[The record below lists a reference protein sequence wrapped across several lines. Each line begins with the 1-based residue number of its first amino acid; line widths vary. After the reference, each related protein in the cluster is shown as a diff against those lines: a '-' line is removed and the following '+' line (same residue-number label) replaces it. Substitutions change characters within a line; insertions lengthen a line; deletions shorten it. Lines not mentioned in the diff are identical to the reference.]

1 MNQAAV
7 DLYKAGSKRNLLG
20 SLDRVIIMGDFQH
33 FIDQEVAFT
42 NGEDSWVGDGERQ
55 STDEGVHTRFLT
67 KVSVLSETPHRFSP
81 YLLACGV
88 L

>member
-20 SLDRVIIMGDFQH
+20 SLDKVIIMGDFQH

-55 STDEGVHTRFLT
+55 STDEVYYDGRKKIHSFDGV
-67 KVSVLSETPHRFSP
+67 
-81 YLLACGV
+81 Y
-88 L
+88 